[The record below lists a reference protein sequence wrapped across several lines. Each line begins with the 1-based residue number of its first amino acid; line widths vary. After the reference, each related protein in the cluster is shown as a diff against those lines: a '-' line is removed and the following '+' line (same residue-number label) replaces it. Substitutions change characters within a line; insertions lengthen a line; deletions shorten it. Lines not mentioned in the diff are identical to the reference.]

1 MSEKLSDVYTGL
13 FPYDEA
19 RDSQVDGIETI
30 DEAIKNDGI
39 VSMEGACGTGKT
51 LTALVPSI
59 KNTRKEHTDIEQVL
73 CVTSVKQQ
81 MEAFQDEIKRIN
93 QSLPSGVRPVSAVTL
108 SSVSDLHPFIQ
119 KGIIEEGDF
128 DSIDALREGARKLA
142 DEEVHNYDYTELY
155 QRSIVPENDE
165 LPYGEDIPEADG
177 IQYDPYY
184 AKYRSEFNSDED
196 NVDEV
201 LPFDP
206 SSSGVMTVEDLIDVC
221 GSKGFCP
228 HSMMRLSLE
237 HVDVVIGNYM
247 HAFDPKTVERISGS
261 IIGEETIAVFDEAHN
276 LVPKV
281 REFLS
286 DSSPVTSI
294 RKSREEV
301 EELSLLLSLS
311 ELSEEEV
318 RRINLNSVK
327 KEESSSFSSTG
338 KKDLVEE
345 LQSVISSSATITSGG
360 DSIKEFSKVAEK
372 ISSEVGVSRDQV
384 EDYIEF
390 LEEFESI
397 VCDQIENK
405 LPLEDEDSINLRDP
419 EEPGLDKI
427 SEWIRL
433 NRYDSIVKQGVEIGS
448 VCGIVRNEIT
458 EASEKPKTSSAKVG
472 SLVTEWYKKDNT
484 RYYRSIEVKERKKA
498 SSYGVNDWQRNLKA
512 EMTIHNCIPKNEI
525 SKKLETFKSSILM
538 SATLEPLDVYHQ
550 TTGISDLKED
560 GKDVYECRYGLAF
573 PEKNRVTMGVP
584 ANKFKYNNRG
594 SAFNSRGARTDNET
608 REQYRDV
615 VFDVVQ
621 ETNGSVMIV
630 MPSYNEAEWIGA
642 LLEQSY
648 ICDSDDIFID
658 ESSSNRETQEL
669 KNKFFEAEEGVLVTG
684 ARGTLIE
691 GIDYIGDRLSA
702 TVVCGVPITNTQSE
716 YKKAIKAAYDAV
728 FDNTDGFT
736 LAFTIPAVWK
746 ARQAIGRVIRTDKD
760 IGARIL
766 VDERYADDK
775 GWDSVHKFLSPN
787 EREEMEY
794 IPVQDV
800 DLRLGAFWDFHSS

>member
-1 MSEKLSDVYTGL
+1 MSKELSNDYTSL
-13 FPYDEA
+13 FPYNEA
-19 RDSQVDGIETI
+19 RKSQIDGIDTI
-30 DEAIKNDGI
+30 DKAIANKGI

-59 KNTRKEHTDIEQVL
+59 KNVRNDNTDVKQVL

-81 MEAFQDEIKRIN
+81 MEAFQDEVKRIN
-93 QSLPSGVRPVSAVTL
+93 ESLPDGVRPISAVTL

-119 KGIIEEGDF
+119 KGIIDEGDF
-128 DSIDALREGARKLA
+128 DTIDALREGTRKLA
-142 DEEVHNYDYTELY
+142 DEEIHDYNYTELY
-155 QRSIVPENDE
+155 QRSINPSNDK
-165 LPYGEDIPEADG
+165 LPYGENIPEADG

-184 AKYRSEFNSDED
+184 AKYRSEYNSDDD

-206 SSSGVMTVEDLIDVC
+206 SNAGVMTVEDLIQIC
-221 GSKGFCP
+221 GSKGYCP

-237 HVDVVIGNYM
+237 YVDVVIGNYM
-247 HAFDPKTVERISGS
+247 HAFDPKTVERISGP

-286 DSSPVTSI
+286 NESPLTSI
-294 RKSREEV
+294 QKSREEI

-311 ELSEEEV
+311 DLSEEEI
-318 RRINLNSVK
+318 RKINLNSVK
-327 KEESSSFSSTG
+327 KENASSFSQTG
-338 KKDLVEE
+338 KKDLVEK
-345 LQSVISSSATITSGG
+345 LQSVISSSATITTGS
-360 DSIKEFSKVAEK
+360 DSVSDFSKIADK
-372 ISSEVGVSRDQV
+372 LSSDIGISKDQV
-384 EDYIEF
+384 DKYIEF
-390 LEEFESI
+390 LDDFESV

-405 LPLEDEDSINLRDP
+405 LPLKEGESINLRDP
-419 EEPGLDKI
+419 EDPSLDKI

-433 NRYDSIVKQGVEIGS
+433 NRYDSIAKLGSDIGS
-448 VCGIVRNEIT
+448 LCAIVRNEIT
-458 EASEKPKTSSAKVG
+458 DTSKKPNTSSRSVG
-472 SLVTEWYKKDNT
+472 SLITEWYKKDNT
-484 RYYRSIEVKERKKA
+484 RYYRSIEIKDRKKV
-498 SSYGVNDWQRNLKA
+498 SSYANYDWQRNIQA
-512 EMTIHNCIPKNEI
+512 ELTIHNCIPKDEI
-525 SKKLETFKSSILM
+525 SKKLESFSSSILM

-550 TTGISDLKED
+550 TTGIAELKD
-560 GKDVYECRYGLAF
+560 KGRDVYECRYGLAF
-573 PEKNRVTMGVP
+573 PEENRVTIGVP
-584 ANKFKYNNRG
+584 ANKFKYKNRGNAFNNRG
-594 SAFNSRGARTDNET
+594 PRTENET

-621 ETNGSVMIV
+621 KTNGSVMIV
-630 MPSYNEAEWIGA
+630 MPSYNEAEWIGS

-648 ICDSDDIFID
+648 ICDSEDVFVDQ
-658 ESSSNRETQEL
+658 STSNRETQDL
-669 KNKFFEAEEGVLVTG
+669 KNKFFNTDNGILVTG

-716 YKKAIKAAYDAV
+716 YKKAIKAAYDEV
-728 FDNTDGFT
+728 FDDMDGFT

-746 ARQAIGRVIRTDKD
+746 ARQAIGRVIRTNND
-760 IGARIL
+760 IGARVL
-766 VDERYADDK
+766 VDERYTDDK
-775 GWDSVHKFLSPN
+775 GWDSVYEFLSPS

-800 DLRLGAFWDFHSS
+800 DLRLEAFWDFHN